1 MSLMKV
7 NKRHLN
13 QLHLLKQAISICAA
27 GQCSEQDILHRL
39 LLLMD
44 LFDVNLDIVKCEERS
59 NYDLSNPV
67 IWVLMLALGIVLSR
81 AIGSF
86 ARQCKRL
93 FARRSPG
100 KIKWCLRRS
109 CKFIGSSISIYKF
122 AEDLKLCSF
131 IPAGHHTIFCTNSE
145 LNKYR
150 CVKNKKNILNYY
162 IFVCF
167 I

>member
-1 MSLMKV
+1 MSLMKI
-7 NKRHLN
+7 NEKHLN
-13 QLHLLKQAISICAA
+13 QSHLLKQAVSICSA
-27 GQCSEQDILHRL
+27 GQCSERDILHRL

-44 LFDVNLDIVKCEERS
+44 LFDVNLDVVKCEERS

-67 IWVLMLALGIVLSR
+67 IWVLMLALGIVLSH

-93 FARRSPG
+93 VARRSPG

-109 CKFIGSSISIYKF
+109 CKFIGSSISIHKF

-150 CVKNKKNILNYY
+150 LCQKQKHIK
-162 IFVCF
+162 
-167 I
+167 